1 MVTNIGPGATHET
14 NWRIMKLS
22 VVGIL
27 VRNWWKN
34 KNYRSLKGTDQL
46 VKKVIES
53 IETIREED
61 LTRRTT
67 DKASRVIIIIKNCI
81 WC

>member
-1 MVTNIGPGATHET
+1 MVTNVGPGAAHET

-27 VRNWWKN
+27 VRNWWKSES
-34 KNYRSLKGTDQL
+34 YHGLKGTDQL

-61 LTRRTT
+61 LTRKTT
-67 DKASRVIIIIKNCI
+67 DKASRVIIIIENGI
-81 WC
+81 